1 MKGPPLAG
9 WHIGGRLLSSG
20 CLESDG
26 GRSGSPSAC
35 QGITGSAGAEESP
48 GAVDAEEAAGVK
60 EAPGA
65 ADAEKAAGA

>member
-26 GRSGSPSAC
+26 GRSGSPSAS
-35 QGITGSAGAEESP
+35 QGSTGAEESP
-48 GAVDAEEAAGVK
+48 GAADAEEAAGVK